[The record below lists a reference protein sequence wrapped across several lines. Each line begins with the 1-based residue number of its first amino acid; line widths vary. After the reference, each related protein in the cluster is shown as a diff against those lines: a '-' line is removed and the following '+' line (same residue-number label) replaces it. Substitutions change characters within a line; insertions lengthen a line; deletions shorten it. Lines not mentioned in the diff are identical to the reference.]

1 MPVMSQRVA
10 GFGTTVFVEIN
21 NLARLHNAVNL
32 GQGAPDFDGPPEVL
46 AAAVAAVNSALNQ
59 YAPGIGMPAVR
70 AAIAKHSERFYGQKL
85 NPDTEVLVTAG
96 ATEGVFAAIL
106 GLTDPGDETIVFEP
120 VYDTYVPNL
129 AMAGVTPRYVP
140 LRGDNWTFD
149 PDELAKAFNSRTRAI
164 IVNTPH
170 NPTGK
175 VFSREELR
183 AIADLCQKH
192 DVVAITDEVYEHILY
207 DDAIHT
213 RLATLPGMHERT
225 VTISSLG
232 KTFSVTGWK
241 VGWAIGPAPL
251 VNAVNQAH
259 QFITYAVASPLQ
271 AAAAA
276 ALTLPFSFF
285 ENLQLTFQS
294 RRDRLVDVLQKTGF
308 KVFKPAGSYFVMVDW
323 RAVAPAHVQD
333 DMQFA
338 QWLIHDV
345 GVACI
350 PASPFYQ
357 ESDKHMGKTLRAF
370 RGLQEGRNPVSSR
383 RKIVEVA
390 AILTSQNSYQ
400 CSAHETHAD
409 RCCQLALLN
418 IF

>member
-1 MPVMSQRVA
+1 
-10 GFGTTVFVEIN
+10 
-21 NLARLHNAVNL
+21 L

-46 AAAVAAVNSALNQ
+46 AAAVEAVNGALNQ
-59 YAPGIGMPAVR
+59 YAPGIGIPAVR
-70 AAIAKHSERFYGQKL
+70 AAIARHAERFYGQKL
-85 NPDTEVLVTAG
+85 DPDADVLVTTG
-96 ATEGVFAAIL
+96 ATEGVFAAVL
-106 GLTDPGDETIVFEP
+106 GLTDPGDEAIVFEP

-129 AMAGVTPRYVP
+129 VMAGVTPRYVT
-140 LRGDNWTFD
+140 LRGDNWEFD

-175 VFSREELR
+175 VFSRDELR
-183 AIADLCQKH
+183 AIAELCQKH

-213 RLATLPGMHERT
+213 RLATLPGMAERT
-225 VTISSLG
+225 LTISSLG

-241 VGWAIGPAPL
+241 IGWAIGPAAL

-276 ALTLPFSFF
+276 ALDLPFSFF
-285 ENLQLTFQS
+285 ENLQASYQS
-294 RRDRLVDVLQKTGF
+294 RRDRMVDVLQKAGF
-308 KVFKPAGSYFVMVDW
+308 KVFKPAGSFFVMIDW
-323 RAVAPAHVQD
+323 RGVAPASVQD

-338 QWLIHDV
+338 QWLIRDV

-357 ESDKHMGKTLRAF
+357 ESDKHLGKHFARFAVCKKDETLAAAAERLLKLG
-370 RGLQEGRNPVSSR
+370 GL
-383 RKIVEVA
+383 
-390 AILTSQNSYQ
+390 
-400 CSAHETHAD
+400 
-409 RCCQLALLN
+409 
-418 IF
+418 